1 MREYLLLNRQDIEEI
16 REKIEKYEWAKNLF
30 ERVKNDTT
38 FQQMSADEVIDG
50 LTANKY
56 MWEEGRFMRDRSLI
70 YALTGDDKDV
80 PQMLAIL
87 EERFFTNWEFKN
99 FEPYKHFAIPFDFDH
114 MVDYWM
120 LWLYLANHVHAFMLL
135 KNCGLFDQECVEKYE
150 KVFHRILEAK
160 KKNYSEY
167 LELYN
172 CQFWDLACLGVMG
185 VLLEDDEAVDVAIN
199 GHYGFKQMLN
209 KFYDGLFWPEATVY
223 GFHYISSCTIMLAEA
238 CVKNGYENLYE
249 YIAPSGA
256 SIKAMFDGWIKCMFA
271 DGRIATCGQQGHQA
285 AFVSHLE
292 AKSSANLNDSFLF
305 NNEGYR
311 DSNKLEIA
319 YRVYRDPAYAWILS
333 QNPKRDTWDHS
344 LWGHSALAYGV
355 PLEEITPPPAK
366 SELFPQYG
374 AAIVRSDETENY
386 WNSPAIAVYA
396 RDGSRQGHS
405 QDDHY
410 NIVLNAFNKNIY
422 PDWFFSWDYRGGTD
436 PKTGEQR
443 HQSPYSGTLFGHN
456 TVVVDGKRTDL
467 RSARILPLERSNE
480 MQILRMISGV
490 DGGAY
495 RGVYQRRTLGVTQ
508 EYVVDM
514 FDMRSR
520 EQHIYDYVLH
530 SFGSLSAEG
539 LSEYQPHSLQDVRD
553 LHGFHSIDTIAE
565 SKDNLW
571 IRPGYKGKSDG
582 DWKATFI
589 DDDTIGSNVFMIG
602 EEGTQVFLTDTP
614 YYVSPN
620 GWDVKPMD
628 DIVRK
633 MPLLIVRRE
642 AENTM
647 FVAVHHPFK
656 GKAPVLDVKKEGDNM
671 IISGQG
677 YVDTLNIETMR
688 FKRESIS

>member
-16 REKIEKYEWAKNLF
+16 REKIEKYEWAKNLLD
-30 ERVKNDTT
+30 RVKNDTT

-135 KNCGLFDQECVEKYE
+135 KNCGLFDQECLEKYE

-160 KKNYSEY
+160 KKNYGEY

-223 GFHYISSCTIMLAEA
+223 GFHYMSSCAIMLAEA
-238 CVKNGYENLYE
+238 CLKNGYENLYE
-249 YIAPSGA
+249 YVAPSGA
-256 SIKAMFDGWIKCMFA
+256 SIRAMFDGWIECMFA

-285 AFVSHLE
+285 AVVSE
-292 AKSSANLNDSFLF
+292 RESRSSHGIDDSFLYD
-305 NNEGYR
+305 NEGYR
-311 DSNKLEIA
+311 DANKLEIA
-319 YRVYRDPAYAWILS
+319 YRVYKDPAYAWVLS
-333 QNPKRDTWDHS
+333 QNPRRDTWDHS
-344 LWGHSALAYGV
+344 IWGYPALVYGV

-366 SELFPQYG
+366 SKLFPLYG
-374 AAIVRSDETENY
+374 AAMVRSDETENY

-405 QDDHY
+405 QNDHY

-422 PDWFFSWDYRGGTD
+422 PDWFISWDYRGGTD
-436 PKTGEQR
+436 PRTGGPR
-443 HQSPYSGTLFGHN
+443 HESPYSGTLFGHN

-495 RGVYQRRTLGVTQ
+495 KGIYQRRTLGVTQ

-520 EQHIYDYVLH
+520 EGHIYDYLLH

-539 LSEYQPHSLQDVRD
+539 LSEYQPDSLQDVRD
-553 LHGFHSIDTIAE
+553 LHGFHSIDTIAK

-571 IRPGYKGKSDG
+571 IRPGYKGKSGG

-628 DIVRK
+628 GIVRK

-642 AENTM
+642 ADNTM
-647 FVAVHHPFK
+647 FVAVHQPFK
-656 GKAPVLDVKKEGDNM
+656 ENAPVLDVKKDGDNM

-677 YVDTLNIETMR
+677 YVGTLNIETMR